1 MTEQSNFDYQDF
13 LKNTPNQPGVYV
25 MKNDKDAIL
34 YIGKAKNLKNRLSS
48 YFHKN
53 QLSTKTLTLVGQIH
67 HIDLNITSNEL
78 EALILEY
85 NLINKYKPKY
95 NILLKDG
102 KDFIYINVSN
112 DAFPKISYQHGIKN
126 KKIKSFGPYPSG
138 FSAKQSVMHLQKI
151 FKIRDCSNSYF
162 ANRTRPCLQYQ
173 IDKCSGSCVG
183 KITQEN
189 YAEDVKLCEALLRGK
204 NETVMQQLAEKM
216 ELASVDYKFEV
227 AAKYRDQIAT
237 LRVINEKQYVSKTS
251 GDVDIIAIY
260 KEAGIFCISVCYIR
274 KGKNLGFRQFF
285 PKSNIDEEE
294 ATILDAFLTRY
305 YMRHPA
311 PKEIV
316 LQKLSQDNDLLLEL
330 IKKES
335 DKKVKFIV
343 PHKGE
348 RKNWL
353 SMAYENAVSEL
364 KRMLI
369 SKSSQKARM
378 VSLQQLLKVDK
389 LPQRIECFDISHTFG
404 EATVASCVVFDVE
417 GAKKSDYRRFN
428 ISGIEPGDDYA
439 AIKQALMR
447 RYKKLVDTEA
457 KLPDVLLVDGGKG
470 QVTQAREV
478 LTELGILSKMMLVGV
493 AKGPERISGEEDLI
507 VEGWDQTI
515 QCDKHNPGFHLIQ
528 QIRDEAHRFAIT
540 GHRGQRAKKRKES
553 LLQSIRGL
561 GPKRRKSLLTHF
573 GGLQGVAKARVEELN
588 KVEGIN
594 TVLAQL
600 IYQKFHSEKQIN
612 EN

>member
-457 KLPDVLLVDGGKG
+457 
-470 QVTQAREV
+470 
-478 LTELGILSKMMLVGV
+478 
-493 AKGPERISGEEDLI
+493 
-507 VEGWDQTI
+507 
-515 QCDKHNPGFHLIQ
+515 
-528 QIRDEAHRFAIT
+528 RF
-540 GHRGQRAKKRKES
+540 S
-553 LLQSIRGL
+553 
-561 GPKRRKSLLTHF
+561 
-573 GGLQGVAKARVEELN
+573 
-588 KVEGIN
+588 
-594 TVLAQL
+594 
-600 IYQKFHSEKQIN
+600 
-612 EN
+612 